1 MLCEPL
7 ACFARVLTCFDLRA
21 CPFPIVEVEFALQA
35 PGVFCMGAHVF
46 FTSVPV
52 LFLKKRWSLL
62 CEPLAC
68 FARVLT
74 YFDLRACP
82 FIFRRDGVCY
92 VQNGVPSGDLSKRV
106 SFGAN
111 LFT

>member
-46 FTSVPV
+46 FTSMPV

-74 YFDLRACP
+74 ILTSAPVLYLQERWGLLCAEWCTERGF
-82 FIFRRDGVCY
+82 
-92 VQNGVPSGDLSKRV
+92 K
-106 SFGAN
+106 
-111 LFT
+111 